1 MGAIRV
7 FHAHQRDTWSLDFV
21 LSTGKR
27 VAVER
32 LPVGFTFGTIA
43 AQTEVEVEGQKTIT
57 RVLGP
62 GLRTLG
68 FSTVVGNTK
77 GRDSDCESQLAR
89 LLAIP
94 ANGWQFRISGAAS
107 TLETTGWWRV
117 VSCSVNVTHRNSK
130 NRAARAVL
138 EWDLVEQ
145 VDDRV
150 AIAPTRVRATAKKS
164 TTSKKKPAK
173 AATTR
178 KYTVRA
184 GDYPWK
190 IAKNLLGDGQRW
202 KEIYNLNR
210 SVIPNVNDIRIGT
223 VLKVPVK

>member
-1 MGAIRV
+1 MGVIRV
-7 FHAHQRDTWSLDFV
+7 FHAHQRDTWALDFV

-27 VAVER
+27 VALER

-62 GLRTLG
+62 GLRTMG
-68 FSTVVGNTK
+68 FSTVVGNTQ
-77 GRDSDCESQLAR
+77 GRDSDCEAQLAR

-117 VSCSVNVTHRNSK
+117 VSCSVNVTHRNAK

-150 AIAPTRVRATAKKS
+150 AIAHTRVQAPVKKAT
-164 TTSKKKPAK
+164 TPTKKPATA
-173 AATTR
+173 AATR
-178 KYTVRA
+178 SYTVRA

-190 IAKNLLGDGQRW
+190 IAKNLLGDGKRW

>member
-7 FHAHQRDTWSLDFV
+7 FHAHQKDTWSLDFV

-62 GLRTLG
+62 GVRTLG

-117 VSCSVNVTHRNSK
+117 ASCSVNVTHRNSK

-150 AIAPTRVRATAKKS
+150 AIAPTRVRAPAKKS
-164 TTSKKKPAK
+164 TASKKKPAA

-178 KYTVRA
+178 NYTVRA

-190 IAKNLLGDGQRW
+190 IAQNLLGDGQRW

-210 SVIPNVNDIRIGT
+210 SKIPNVNDIRIGT